1 MTTAWKSAPISVSL
15 QFKDGDETVI
25 YHEASGSIHLI
36 NDLGVEILN
45 ALSER
50 PLTIDEL
57 VDTIHAREINKF
69 ESVRQFLKVGVEEGL
84 IEEISENETK
94 YRSCKHLP
102 GALNKY
108 FAK

>member
-36 NDLGVEILN
+36 NELGVEILN

-69 ESVRQFLKVGVEEGL
+69 ESVRQFLKVGVEEGF

-94 YRSCKHLP
+94 
-102 GALNKY
+102 
-108 FAK
+108 

>member
-36 NDLGVEILN
+36 NELGVEILN

-57 VDTIHAREINKF
+57 VDTIHARETNKF
-69 ESVRQFLKVGVEEGL
+69 ESVRQFLKVGVEEGF

-94 YRSCKHLP
+94 
-102 GALNKY
+102 
-108 FAK
+108 

>member
-15 QFKDGDETVI
+15 QFKDGDETVF

-36 NDLGVEILN
+36 NELGVEILN

-69 ESVRQFLKVGVEEGL
+69 ESVRQFLKVGVEEGF

-94 YRSCKHLP
+94 
-102 GALNKY
+102 
-108 FAK
+108 

>member
-1 MTTAWKSAPISVSL
+1 MPERYFLPDISVSL
-15 QFKDGDETVI
+15 QFKDGDETII

-69 ESVRQFLKVGVEEGL
+69 ESVRQFLKVSVEDGL
-84 IEEISENETK
+84 IEEIHDSE
-94 YRSCKHLP
+94 L
-102 GALNKY
+102 
-108 FAK
+108 

>member
-1 MTTAWKSAPISVSL
+1 MIMTTAWKSAPISVSL

-36 NDLGVEILN
+36 DELGVKVLN
-45 ALSER
+45 ALSHQ
-50 PLTIDEL
+50 PLTLDQL

-69 ESVRQFLKVGVEEGL
+69 ESVRQFLKIGVEEGF

-94 YRSCKHLP
+94 
-102 GALNKY
+102 
-108 FAK
+108 

>member
-25 YHEASGSIHLI
+25 YHEASGSVHIL
-36 NDLGVEILN
+36 NELGVEIIN

-57 VDTIHAREINKF
+57 VDSIHAREINKF
-69 ESVRQFLKVGVEEGL
+69 ESVRQFLKIGVEEGL
-84 IEEISENETK
+84 IEEIPDSEK
-94 YRSCKHLP
+94 K
-102 GALNKY
+102 
-108 FAK
+108 

>member
-25 YHEASGSIHLI
+25 YHEASGSVHLL
-36 NDLGVEILN
+36 NELGVEILN

-57 VDTIHAREINKF
+57 VDSIHAREINKF

-94 YRSCKHLP
+94 
-102 GALNKY
+102 
-108 FAK
+108 